1 MPASS
6 CQPPPTSLPHQKK
19 TEVVALEIYL
29 LGTKEVP
36 HIRGFTAGGKSG
48 SSNPNWQVTHSSLFR
63 TISYI
68 IANSVTQHSRDI
80 SLGNLN
86 IETGGDR
93 RRRCAYIEK
102 ELSRRFEGVIYTREK
117 ILNTQRLQRPRLWE
131 KAVSDALHTATITV
145 RNDIGIHIKN
155 NTTTVNSRLSGHLDK
170 TVYSSELG
178 Y

>member
-1 MPASS
+1 M
-6 CQPPPTSLPHQKK
+6 
-19 TEVVALEIYL
+19 
-29 LGTKEVP
+29 
-36 HIRGFTAGGKSG
+36 
-48 SSNPNWQVTHSSLFR
+48 
-63 TISYI
+63 
-68 IANSVTQHSRDI
+68 
-80 SLGNLN
+80 
-86 IETGGDR
+86 
-93 RRRCAYIEK
+93 
-102 ELSRRFEGVIYTREK
+102 IYTREK